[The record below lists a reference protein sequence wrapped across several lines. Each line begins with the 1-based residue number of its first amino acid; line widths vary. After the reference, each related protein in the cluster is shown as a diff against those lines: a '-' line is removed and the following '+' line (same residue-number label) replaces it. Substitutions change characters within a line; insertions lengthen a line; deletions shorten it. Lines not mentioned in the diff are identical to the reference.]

1 MKGTETRPD
10 SPHIRWPAD
19 RFYWAIVDRVPAGV
33 HGRGR
38 ARDEAV
44 RFLFEHVTPVPVDD
58 LAIAVQ
64 KIGHGNDGPWLV
76 CGVERVRL
84 AESVTPAT
92 VSLTP
97 AEIPAFLSKAG
108 HVNPKSLNVL
118 TGADAPPAVQ
128 RVVRSTQQICM
139 IGLILGAGLLAVG
152 LELRTAHLRSLRDE
166 MSAAREQIIET
177 VFGDTASPLPPEL
190 RLTAEIRALDRAPV
204 TVRDTDAARTMEGM
218 FEHWPDQRSIRVYG
232 LTVTS
237 QMIAIEA
244 QCDNVQSAQD
254 LVTSLRG
261 MPGWRAE
268 SPSIQNREDG
278 TRLMLTMT
286 AAESAGPGH
295 RDVVTG
301 ASP

>member
-1 MKGTETRPD
+1 MKGTDRQSDTA
-10 SPHIRWPAD
+10 HIRWPAD
-19 RFYWAIVDRVPAGV
+19 RFYWAIVNRLPAGV

-38 ARDEAV
+38 ARDDAV
-44 RFLFEHVTPVPVDD
+44 RFLFEHVTPVPVED

-64 KIGHGNDGPWLV
+64 RIGNGSNGPWIV

-84 AESVTPAT
+84 AGAVTPST

-97 AEIPAFLSKAG
+97 VDIPAFLSEAL
-108 HVNPKSLNVL
+108 HVNPQNLNVL
-118 TGADAPPAVQ
+118 TGMDAPPAVR
-128 RVVRSTQQICM
+128 RVVGITKKVCMFGFIC
-139 IGLILGAGLLAVG
+139 GAALLATG
-152 LELRTAHLRSLRDE
+152 FELRTAHLSSLRDE
-166 MSAAREQIIET
+166 VSVAQEQMIET
-177 VFGDTASPLPPEL
+177 VFGDTASQLPPEL

-204 TVRDTDAARTMEGM
+204 TVRDTDAARTMEAM
-218 FEHWPDQRSIRVYG
+218 FAYWPSQPSLRVYH
-232 LTVTS
+232 LTVTA

-244 QCDNVQSAQD
+244 HCDNVQSAQD

-278 TRLMLTMT
+278 TRLTLTMT
-286 AAESAGPGH
+286 AGETTGLDR
-295 RDVVTG
+295 RDVTAG